1 MSTRKITIVSFSLM
15 LLLFGGCGLNP
26 QNTDL
31 DLNES
36 LPEAK
41 DTVFSKAIGSL
52 GMMSQIYSN
61 KQLKIMPQEIGDVTG
76 SSVATNA
83 EIPRD
88 VTEMVKSTLN
98 SIGGNILFIPY
109 DPQFMINSV
118 NTGYSDLADKILP
131 EVIISGGITEFDRAL
146 VTKGDS
152 TDLDIE
158 MPKMGGI
165 NFTDT
170 NKSSL
175 ASVTLDFN
183 MIDFK
188 TFTGIPRIQ
197 AINSVKLT
205 KSTKEDSFGFTI
217 KSATFGVK
225 GDIKKVQGRH
235 AAVRLIVQLSM
246 IEIIGRYQKLPYW
259 RLIPG
264 ASRDE
269 IVIDGVLTDFYAMT
283 ESQKIAKAQ
292 EFLYL
297 SGYPVNITGQ
307 LDTNTQTALQKFS
320 ADKKQASATLTQ
332 DTYLALFENVP
343 IDHATVHKQ
352 KAIQN
357 GGAGSFAVAQQPAL
371 IPASPK
377 TAPTPAIDV
386 KENRET
392 GSISLSTEKPQYH
405 IGEQLGI
412 NFSVDEPMYVRI
424 AVINSQGE
432 VSTLFPNPYQSDNY
446 CKPGKKYKIP
456 STGSDFTLDISGP
469 VGTDKIRAVASK
481 KPISSDAIHFTPEGK
496 FDDAKMGK
504 YTIRAATDYT
514 ILN

>member
-1 MSTRKITIVSFSLM
+1 MNKRKITITSFLFG
-15 LLLFGGCGLNP
+15 LLFSGCGLNP
-26 QNTDL
+26 QNADL

-52 GMMSQIYSN
+52 GMMSQIYSS
-61 KQLKIMPQEIGDVTG
+61 KQLKIMPQNIGDATG
-76 SSVATNA
+76 TSTSTGY
-83 EIPRD
+83 EIPKD

-109 DPQFMINSV
+109 DTQFMTNTAG
-118 NTGYSDLADKILP
+118 TGYSDFADKVLP
-131 EVIISGGITEFDRAL
+131 DVIISGGITEFDRAL

-183 MIDFK
+183 MLDFK

-246 IEIIGRYQKLPYW
+246 VEIIGRYAKLPYW

-264 ASRDE
+264 ASKDDV
-269 IVIDGVLTDFYAMT
+269 VIDGILTDFYAMT
-283 ESQKIAKAQ
+283 ESQKVAKVQ
-292 EFLYL
+292 EYLYL
-297 SGYPVNITGQ
+297 SGYPVKISGQ
-307 LDTNTQTALQKFS
+307 LDADTQSALQKFS
-320 ADKKQASATLTQ
+320 ADKKLASATLNES
-332 DTYLALFENVP
+332 TYLALFENVP
-343 IDHATVHKQ
+343 LDHAAVQKQ
-352 KAIQN
+352 KTIQN
-357 GGAGSFAVAQQPAL
+357 GGAGSFVVAQQPVFL
-371 IPASPK
+371 PPPASQIVVETK
-377 TAPTPAIDV
+377 DS
-386 KENRET
+386 RET
-392 GSISLSTEKPQYH
+392 GNISLSTDKSQYH

-412 NFSVDEPMYVRI
+412 NFSVDEPMYVRV
-424 AVINSQGE
+424 AVINSKGE
-432 VSTLFPNPYQSDNY
+432 VDTLFPNPYQSDNY

-456 STGSDFTLDISGP
+456 SAGADFTLDISGP
-469 VGTDKIRAVASK
+469 VGSDKIRAVASK
-481 KPISSDAIHFTPEGK
+481 KPIPAEAIHFTLEGQ
-496 FDDAKMGK
+496 FDDATMGK

-514 ILN
+514 IIN

>member
-1 MSTRKITIVSFSLM
+1 MSSKKITIVSFIS
-15 LLLFGGCGLNP
+15 LLLFSGCGLNP
-26 QNTDL
+26 QNADL

-41 DTVFSKAIGSL
+41 DTVFSKAISSL
-52 GMMSQIYSN
+52 GMMSQIYSS
-61 KQLKIMPQEIGDVTG
+61 KQLKIMPQDIGDATG
-76 SSVATNA
+76 TSTSTGY
-83 EIPRD
+83 EIPKD

-98 SIGGNILFIPY
+98 SIGGNVLFIPY
-109 DPQFMINSV
+109 DPQFMTNTAG
-118 NTGYSDLADKILP
+118 TGYTDFADKILP

-158 MPKMGGI
+158 VSNMGGI
-165 NFTDT
+165 NLTDT

-183 MIDFK
+183 LLDFK

-246 IEIIGRYQKLPYW
+246 IEIIGRYGKLPYW

-264 ASRDE
+264 ASKDD
-269 IVIDGVLTDFYAMT
+269 IVIDGVLMDFYAMT

-292 EFLYL
+292 EYLYL

-307 LDTNTQTALQKFS
+307 MDASTQTALQQF
-320 ADKKQASATLTQ
+320 AANKKLASATLNQ
-332 DTYLALFENVP
+332 DVYLALFENVP
-343 IDHATVHKQ
+343 LDYATVQRQ
-352 KAIQN
+352 KTIQN
-357 GGAGSFAVAQQPAL
+357 GGAGSFAAAQQPAL
-371 IPASPK
+371 AAALPSKI
-377 TAPTPAIDV
+377 APVPAIEA
-386 KENRET
+386 KET
-392 GSISLSTEKPQYH
+392 GNISLSIDKAKYH

-412 NFSVDEPMYVRI
+412 NFSVDEPMYVRV
-424 AVINSQGE
+424 ALINSKGE
-432 VSTLFPNPYQSDNY
+432 VDTLFPNPYQSDNY

-456 STGSDFTLDISGP
+456 SVGADFTLDISGP

-481 KPISSDAIHFTPEGK
+481 KPIPAEAIHFTPEGK

-504 YTIRAATDYT
+504 YTIRAAADYT
-514 ILN
+514 ITN

>member
-1 MSTRKITIVSFSLM
+1 M
-15 LLLFGGCGLNP
+15 LLLFSGCGLNP
-26 QNTDL
+26 QNADL

-52 GMMSQIYSN
+52 GMMSQIYSS

-76 SSVATNA
+76 TSTSTGY
-83 EIPRD
+83 EIPKD

-109 DPQFMINSV
+109 DTQFMANTAG
-118 NTGYSDLADKILP
+118 TGYSDFADKVLP

-183 MIDFK
+183 MLDFK

-246 IEIIGRYQKLPYW
+246 IEIIGRYAKLPYW

-264 ASRDE
+264 ASKDDV
-269 IVIDGVLTDFYAMT
+269 VIDGILTDFYAMT
-283 ESQKIAKAQ
+283 ESQKVAKAQ
-292 EFLYL
+292 EYLYL
-297 SGYPVNITGQ
+297 SGYPVKISGQ
-307 LDTNTQTALQKFS
+307 LDTDTQSALQKFS
-320 ADKKQASATLTQ
+320 ADKKLASATLNEN
-332 DTYLALFENVP
+332 TYLALFENVP
-343 IDHATVHKQ
+343 LDHAAVQKQ
-352 KAIQN
+352 KTIQN
-357 GGAGSFAVAQQPAL
+357 GGASSFVVAQQPVLAA
-371 IPASPK
+371 PASQI
-377 TAPTPAIDV
+377 APLPAVEAKDS
-386 KENRET
+386 RET
-392 GSISLSTEKPQYH
+392 GNISLSTDKSQYH

-412 NFSVDEPMYVRI
+412 NFSVDEPMYVRV
-424 AVINSQGE
+424 AVINSKGE
-432 VSTLFPNPYQSDNY
+432 VDTLFPNPYQSDNY

-456 STGSDFTLDISGP
+456 STGADFTLDISGP

-481 KPISSDAIHFTPEGK
+481 KPIPAEAIHFTPEGQ
-496 FDDAKMGK
+496 FDNATMEK

-514 ILN
+514 IVN